1 MDKFNENGFSMDPN
15 AETIQEGFDAGTTAG
30 FKDFMDGDFDYPK
43 DQSSN
48 HSQLKNDQM
57 PDQSEGGPNA
67 LGYINKA
74 PGFSPERPGKFFEP
88 FEK

>member
-1 MDKFNENGFSMDPN
+1 MNKFNENGFSMDPN
-15 AETIQEGFDAGTTAG
+15 AGTFQEGFDAATTSG
-30 FKDFMDGDFDYPK
+30 LTDFMGGNFDYPK
-43 DQSSN
+43 DQSGN

-57 PDQSEGGPNA
+57 FDQSEDGPNP

-74 PGFSPERPGKFFEP
+74 PGFDPKPGKWMEP

>member
-1 MDKFNENGFSMDPN
+1 MNKFNENGFSMNPN
-15 AETIQEGFDAGTTAG
+15 EVVQEGFDAGTTG
-30 FKDFMDGDFDYPK
+30 GLTDFMGGNFDYPK
-43 DQSSN
+43 DQSGN

-57 PDQSEGGPNA
+57 PDQSEAGANA

-74 PGFSPERPGKFFEP
+74 PGFSPERPGKWMEP